1 MPTSSPTPPSLAP
14 AGPPQIPRIEL
25 LGLTRR
31 LPSGE
36 RELTIVDAVDL
47 AITAGEFV
55 AVLGPSGSG
64 KSTLLA
70 LMAGLDR
77 PTAGEVR
84 IDGRPISALSEDELA
99 LLRRHKIGFV
109 FQSFQLL
116 GNLTARENVLLPA
129 ELLGLADP
137 LGRADELLAA
147 VGLSDRGHH
156 YPSQLSGGEQQRVA
170 LARAFAARPPILLAD
185 EPTGNLDA
193 ATGRKVLELMT
204 ELRRREGT
212 TLVLVTHDPAVA
224 ALADRQ
230 IHLLDGRIE
239 RTTGESTGMRGT
251 GAGAGTAAAPGAGA
265 EEEAARV
272 AAEAAETAAGAAEA
286 VPETA
291 AAASP
296 AAAPVGS
303 GVR

>member
-1 MPTSSPTPPSLAP
+1 MTS
-14 AGPPQIPRIEL
+14 PRIEIRQ
-25 LGLTRR
+25 LTRK
-31 LPSGE
+31 LPSGD
-36 RELTIVDAVDL
+36 RELTILDQIDL
-47 AITAGEFV
+47 TIHPGEFT

-77 PTAGEVR
+77 PTSGEIR
-84 IDGRPISALSEDELA
+84 IDGTPIQAMSEDQLA

-116 GNLTARENVLLPA
+116 GNLTARENVLLPI
-129 ELLGLADP
+129 ELLGQPDP
-137 LGRADELLAA
+137 VGRANELLAA
-147 VGLSDRGHH
+147 VGLADRGHH

-185 EPTGNLDA
+185 EPTGNLDG
-193 ATGRKVLELMT
+193 ATGRRILEILS

-230 IHLLDGRIE
+230 IHLRDGRVE
-239 RTTGESTGMRGT
+239 REVSSLALSETG
-251 GAGAGTAAAPGAGA
+251 
-265 EEEAARV
+265 
-272 AAEAAETAAGAAEA
+272 
-286 VPETA
+286 VPA
-291 AAASP
+291 
-296 AAAPVGS
+296 
-303 GVR
+303 